1 MQKKIKAKIKSRG
14 ALLFVFLVGGL
25 IIFPNLQVSAKT
37 VWQAAGPAK
46 GYVSAGAGYET
57 DISASSQN
65 QVYAAF
71 EDKSY
76 SKKIRVRKYNGSSWV
91 DLADSNNPH
100 GLITSSPGLKPSVAA
115 KGDEVYVAFTE
126 KATGWRIH
134 VKRWDGSSWSDLAD
148 GSHADDLISS
158 GMGYEPELEWDK
170 SQTNLYVAFQDMA
183 SGGKVKVMKWD
194 GSAWQDASDGSH
206 PNGLVSS
213 GEGVEAGLAA
223 SQIDDSIYLT
233 YEDTSA
239 GLRLRV
245 KKYDGANWTDV
256 TDAAHADGL
265 ITNTAAYSPSIAVD
279 SQDRI
284 YLVYTY
290 KKEGATRIIYWNG
303 TSWLP
308 LGNGIV
314 TSGKTIESQVNID
327 SGDRITVAYSQLKKT
342 GKKSKSWGIRT
353 ARWDGQKWVDQRSLS
368 KKGKGDP
375 SLTLGS
381 GKVFIIFTD
390 CSARKKVRVMF
401 Y

>member
-1 MQKKIKAKIKSRG
+1 MKIKEKINSRYVW
-14 ALLFVFLVGGL
+14 FFSFLVGGL
-25 IIFPNLQVSAKT
+25 IFIPCIQVSANT
-37 VWQAAGPAK
+37 VWQAAGSAK
-46 GYVSAGAGYET
+46 GYVSSGAGYET

-76 SKKIRVRKYNGSSWV
+76 SKKIRIRKFNGSNWI
-91 DLADSNNPH
+91 DLADPNNPD
-100 GLITSSPGLKPSVAA
+100 GLITSSQGLKPSVAA

-148 GSHADDLISS
+148 GSHAAGLISS
-158 GMGYEPELEWDK
+158 GAGYEPELEWDK
-170 SQTNLYVAFQDMA
+170 SQSNLYVAFQDMA
-183 SGGKVKVMKWD
+183 SGGKVKVMKWN
-194 GSAWQDASDGSH
+194 GSAWQDAADGTH

-213 GEGVEAGLAA
+213 GGGAEAGLTA
-223 SQIDDSIYLT
+223 SQTDNSIYLV

-245 KKYDGANWTDV
+245 NKFDGANWTDV
-256 TDAAHADGL
+256 TDAAHANGL
-265 ITNTAAYSPSIAVD
+265 VTNTAGYSPSIALD

-290 KKEGATRIIYWNG
+290 KKEGDTHIIYWNG
-303 TSWLP
+303 SNWLP

-314 TSGKTIESQVNID
+314 SSGKTIESQVIVD
-327 SGDRITVAYSQLKKT
+327 SGDRITVAYSQLKKS
-342 GKKSKSWGIRT
+342 GKKGKSWGIRT
-353 ARWDGQKWVDQRSLS
+353 ARWNGQKWVDQGSLS

-390 CSARKKVRVMF
+390 CSARKKARVMF
-401 Y
+401 F